1 MGMFDGKKGLVFG
14 IANDHSIAWAITQK
28 LHAEGAE
35 MGFTHLPDKDPER
48 PRMERRLRKL
58 VEPLGAKL
66 ILPCDVQKDEDLDRI
81 FTATRDQLGNVDFV
95 LHSIAYVPI
104 EDLQGP
110 TYNVSRDGFKTAM
123 EISVYSLLTIARRSR
138 EILNP
143 GGSLLTLT
151 YLGGEKVI
159 PGYNIMG
166 ICKAALESSV
176 EYLANELGPAGFRI
190 NALSAGPLKTL
201 SSSAVGEFD
210 QMLKLYTSFSPLRRN
225 ITAEEVANTGR
236 LPLKRSGLRRHR
248 RDDARR
254 RGIPHHGGSSQRNA
268 RQTLKVAQWP
278 TWSNAWQSPSSSRG
292 GDTWSE
298 RENRARFLPAGRNF
312 PEENAGPTRTSLPAP
327 CASAAR
333 KRGSM
338 LSGYGGFT
346 PAVTRM
352 LMPRSTLSSGCAG
365 SRRSKVSGRSAAVS
379 SGCPH
384 SR

>member
-1 MGMFDGKKGLVFG
+1 MGLFDGKKGLVFG

-66 ILPCDVQKDEDLDRI
+66 ILPCDVQRDEDLDRI
-81 FTATRDQLGNVDFV
+81 FTAAREQFTAVDFV
-95 LHSIAYVPI
+95 LHSIAYAPI

-123 EISVYSLLTIARRSR
+123 EISVYSLLTIARRAR
-138 EILNP
+138 DILKP

-166 ICKAALESSV
+166 VCKAALESTV
-176 EYLANELGPAGFRI
+176 EYLANELGPSGFRI

-210 QMLKLYTSFSPLRRN
+210 QMLKLYTTFSPLRRN
-225 ITAEEVANTGR
+225 ITMEEVA
-236 LPLKRSGLRRHR
+236 
-248 RDDARR
+248 
-254 RGIPHHGGSSQRNA
+254 
-268 RQTLKVAQWP
+268 
-278 TWSNAWQSPSSSRG
+278 
-292 GDTWSE
+292 
-298 RENRARFLPAGRNF
+298 
-312 PEENAGPTRTSLPAP
+312 
-327 CASAAR
+327 
-333 KRGSM
+333 
-338 LSGYGGFT
+338 
-346 PAVTRM
+346 
-352 LMPRSTLSSGCAG
+352 SSGMFLLSDLASGVTGETLHVDAG
-365 SRRSKVSGRSAAVS
+365 YHIMGAPPSEMHGKL
-379 SGCPH
+379 
-384 SR
+384 